1 MNYEDDLRIENLLK
15 DCEDPYNLDP
25 CKGCTCEDCTS
36 CFEGG
41 ASENK

>member
-1 MNYEDDLRIENLLK
+1 MKDDLNIKILLK
-15 DCEDPYNLDP
+15 DYTCPYDMDP